1 MAITILTR
9 WKTPNVSASTEV
21 AKRAKAMWKRHGAL
35 DVRLSQIYTGPQT
48 GQYIFVVVFADMVAY
63 AKAQSNAA
71 TDNEL
76 QQLNAENTTIGAAM
90 QEREILVGI
99 DI

>member
-1 MAITILTR
+1 
-9 WKTPNVSASTEV
+9 
-21 AKRAKAMWKRHGAL
+21 
-35 DVRLSQIYTGPQT
+35 
-48 GQYIFVVVFADMVAY
+48 VVVFADMVAY